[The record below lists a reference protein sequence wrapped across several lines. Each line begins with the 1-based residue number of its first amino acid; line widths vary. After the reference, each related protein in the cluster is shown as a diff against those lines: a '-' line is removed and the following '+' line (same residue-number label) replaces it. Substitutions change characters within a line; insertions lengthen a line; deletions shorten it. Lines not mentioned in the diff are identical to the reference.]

1 MADVHKQITRDVIE
15 QSQDVN
21 VCIVS
26 SGMCKWAYCP

>member
-1 MADVHKQITRDVIE
+1 MEDLHKKVMMIE